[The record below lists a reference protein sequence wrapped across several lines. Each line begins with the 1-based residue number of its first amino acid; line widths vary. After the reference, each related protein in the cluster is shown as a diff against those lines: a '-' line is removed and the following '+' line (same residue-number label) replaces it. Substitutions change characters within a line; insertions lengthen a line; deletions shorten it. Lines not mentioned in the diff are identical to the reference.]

1 MKGSAMDMMQ
11 NLGILVVAAT
21 AFWFFLKIK
30 DRIDFLSHEI
40 RWLRKELESLKPV
53 EINSEYD

>member
-1 MKGSAMDMMQ
+1 MDMMQ